1 MRVLVVEESPALSAR
16 LLERLK
22 VVPELVVVGVAGS
35 VTEAIHLMPVLSP
48 DLVITDTELAD
59 GGGLA
64 LLHVLHAGRTLVGSG
79 PRVLLWTG
87 CQDPR
92 RQAIAEELGAEA
104 RFDKAR
110 EVEQLVEYCRRA
122 VVHQAVHHG

>member
-1 MRVLVVEESPALSAR
+1 LVVEESRALSAR
-16 LLERLK
+16 LLERLE
-22 VVPELVVVGVAGS
+22 VVPELIVVGVASS
-35 VTEAIHLMPVLSP
+35 VTEAIHVIPTLAP

-64 LLHVLHAGRTLVGSG
+64 LLHVLQAGRMLVGHG

-92 RQAIAEELGAEA
+92 RQAVAQGLGAEA

-110 EVEQLVEYCRRA
+110 ELELLVEYCRRA
-122 VVHQAVHHG
+122 AANRG

>member
-16 LLERLK
+16 LLERLEA
-22 VVPELVVVGVAGS
+22 VPGLVVLGVARN
-35 VTEAIHLMPVLSP
+35 VMQAVRVLPILSP

-59 GGGLA
+59 GNGLA
-64 LLHVLHAGRTLVGSG
+64 LLHVLQAGRMVAGRG

-92 RQAIAEELGAEA
+92 RYAVAQGLGAEA
-104 RFDKAR
+104 SFDKAR
-110 EVEQLVEYCRRA
+110 ELDQLVEYCRRVA
-122 VVHQAVHHG
+122 VNHG

>member
-1 MRVLVVEESPALSAR
+1 MRVFVVEESPALSAR
-16 LLERLK
+16 LLERFEE
-22 VVPELVVVGVAGS
+22 VPELSVVGVASS
-35 VTEAIHLMPVLSP
+35 VTEAVRRIPSVAP

-64 LLHVLHAGRTLVGSG
+64 LLHVLQARRSMAGRG

-87 CQDPR
+87 CNDPR
-92 RQAIAEELGAEA
+92 RAAVARGLGVEA

-110 EVEQLVEYCRRA
+110 EVELLVEYCRRA
-122 VVHQAVHHG
+122 ASRRG

>member
-16 LLERLK
+16 LLERLEA
-22 VVPELVVVGVAGS
+22 VPGLVVLAVARS
-35 VTEAIHLMPVLSP
+35 VMQAVRVLPALSP
-48 DLVITDTELAD
+48 DMVITDTELE
-59 GGGLA
+59 GGSGLA
-64 LLHVLHAGRTLVGSG
+64 LLHVLQAGRVISGRG

-92 RQAIAEELGAEA
+92 RDAFAQGLGAEA

-110 EVEQLVEYCRRA
+110 ELDQLVEYCRRA
-122 VVHQAVHHG
+122 AVNHG

>member
-1 MRVLVVEESPALSAR
+1 MRVFVVEESPALSAR
-16 LLERLK
+16 LLERLQA
-22 VVPELVVVGVAGS
+22 VEGLVVVGVAGS
-35 VTEAIHLMPVLSP
+35 VIEAIRALPVAASDVVIVDIELS
-48 DLVITDTELAD
+48 D

-64 LLHVLHAGRTLVGSG
+64 LLHVLQARRTVAGRG

-92 RQAIAEELGAEA
+92 RQAVARGLGAEA

-110 EVEQLVEYCRRA
+110 EVELLVEYCRRTSL
-122 VVHQAVHHG
+122 VSRG

>member
-1 MRVLVVEESPALSAR
+1 MRVFVVEESPALSAR
-16 LLERLK
+16 LLERLEI
-22 VVPELVVVGVAGS
+22 VPELVVVGVAQS
-35 VTEAIHLMPVLSP
+35 VTEAIRLIPGLEP
-48 DLVITDTELAD
+48 DLVITDTEVAD

-64 LLHVLHAGRTLVGSG
+64 LLHVLQARRLVAGNG

-92 RQAIAEELGAEA
+92 RRAVAEGLGAEA

-110 EVEQLVEYCRRA
+110 EVELLVEYCRRA
-122 VVHQAVHHG
+122 AVRRA

>member
-1 MRVLVVEESPALSAR
+1 MRVFVVEESPALSAR
-16 LLERLK
+16 LLERLE
-22 VVPELVVVGVAGS
+22 VVPKLVVIGIARS
-35 VTEAIHLMPVLSP
+35 VTEAIRVIPVLEP
-48 DLVITDTELAD
+48 DLVITDTEVAD

-64 LLHVLHAGRTLVGSG
+64 LLHVLQARRTVAGRG

-92 RQAIAEELGAEA
+92 RRAVAEALGAEA

-110 EVEQLVEYCRRA
+110 EVELLVDYCRRA
-122 VVHQAVHHG
+122 AARHE

>member
-16 LLERLK
+16 LLERLEA
-22 VVPELVVVGVAGS
+22 VPGLVVLAVARS
-35 VTEAIHLMPVLSP
+35 VMQAVRVLPALSP
-48 DLVITDTELAD
+48 DMVITDTELED
-59 GGGLA
+59 GAGLA
-64 LLHVLHAGRTLVGSG
+64 LLHVLQAGRVMSGRG

-92 RQAIAEELGAEA
+92 RDAFAQGLGAEA

-110 EVEQLVEYCRRA
+110 ELDQLVEYCRRVA
-122 VVHQAVHHG
+122 LNHG